1 MHLREPRNIRKRID
15 MSVEHVDLE
24 RARDIRVGLFVA
36 GGIALLTLVL
46 FLLGQERRF
55 FEQPV
60 YLKALFPNVAGL
72 KVGAPVRLAG
82 VDVGIVSAIEFPSV
96 DPSSEIPLVDALSG
110 ENLWVDA
117 QLPLSVKDAFETPMN
132 VAVAAIDPR
141 NELELRLRV
150 FGQDQFGDAQ
160 VSEDLR
166 LRVSEGRSTVTGARF
181 FRKIDGVQVVS
192 VRGVS
197 ADVQVG
203 IGVGRLKKI
212 TVVMRISSEVLP
224 RIRHDSEVRVDS
236 MGLLG
241 DKTIDISLGSQ
252 EYPPH
257 EDGDV
262 MRAANTLDVNAALA
276 DAQRILENVVIG
288 TDELRKALAGF
299 SSAGGQDALV
309 AAVRSI
315 QAIAEEIQSGQGLLH
330 QIVFDKSA
338 GTKYRNIVSDIA
350 TSTQTV
356 DESLRELSAMLQR
369 VKTGD
374 GLVHELIY
382 GKGGEQTVTEARNVL
397 AEASQLLSD
406 VRTKQGVVHNLIYD
420 EDRGEFIG
428 NLNEASD
435 DVKQAAVDV
444 KKMVA
449 DLRAIVEAV
458 ESGEGTV
465 GALLQDPTVYEDLKQ
480 LLGNARR
487 NEAVRALVRYGIA
500 DDDSPAP
507 SKAPASQSDATKN
520 NTSSP

>member
-1 MHLREPRNIRKRID
+1 
-15 MSVEHVDLE
+15 MSSAEHVDLE

-55 FEQPV
+55 FEQPI

-82 VDVGIVSAIEFPSV
+82 VDVGIVSAIEFPNV
-96 DPSSEIPLVDALSG
+96 DPSSEIPLVEPLSG
-110 ENLWVDA
+110 ENLWMDA
-117 QLPLSVKDAFETPMN
+117 QLPLLVKEAFDTPMN
-132 VAVAAIDPR
+132 VAVAAVDPR

-150 FGQDQFGDAQ
+150 FGQDQFGDSQ

-181 FRKIDGVQVVS
+181 FRKIEGVQVVS

-257 EDGDV
+257 QDGDV

-309 AAVRSI
+309 AAVRSV
-315 QAIAEEIQSGQGLLH
+315 QRIAEEIQSGEGLLH
-330 QIVFDKSA
+330 EVVFDKKA
-338 GTKYRNIVSDIA
+338 GTQYRNIVSDIA
-350 TSTQTV
+350 ASSKRV
-356 DESLRELSAMLQR
+356 DESLQDLSAMLKT
-369 VKTGD
+369 VKNGD
-374 GLVHELIY
+374 GLVHALIY
-382 GKGGEQTVTEARNVL
+382 GEGGKQTVGEARDVL

-406 VRTKQGVVHNLIYD
+406 VRTKEGVVHSLIYD
-420 EDRGEFIG
+420 EDRGAFIG
-428 NLNEASD
+428 NLNAASD

-444 KKMVA
+444 KKMMA
-449 DLRAIVEAV
+449 DLRTIVEAV

-480 LLGNARR
+480 LLGNVRR
-487 NEAVRALVRYGIA
+487 NEAVRALVRYSIA
-500 DDDSPAP
+500 EEDAQAP
-507 SKAPASQSDATKN
+507 PQPGQAAAKPNAPANGA
-520 NTSSP
+520 P